1 MAIDIYGTDIQSDY
15 SFSNGDINLVGG
27 ASNLGQAI
35 KNRLDADLDTYDIF
49 YQRYGGDLFS
59 HMGDLNHP
67 TIHEYIRIEIEEIL
81 SQEPR
86 IRNVEC
92 IPYKNDKEELS
103 FNLNYTVIGEDE
115 TQTLNL
121 IISSDSSI
129 SINTNTVGGQ

>member
-1 MAIDIYGTDIQSDY
+1 MVDVYGVDISNDL
-15 SFSNGDINLVGG
+15 SFVDGDIELVSGEDNLR
-27 ASNLGQAI
+27 QAI
-35 KNRLDADLDTYDIF
+35 TNRLRTDWDF
-49 YQRYGGDLFS
+49 YQDFYAVYGGRLSEHF
-59 HMGDLNHP
+59 GDFNVP
-67 TIHEYIRIEIEEIL
+67 TIHEYVKIEVESIL